1 MKDRMLKPKPC
12 ILAVDDDVQVLHLV
26 RSILETGGYGVI
38 TADSGE
44 AAVGAFEQQSP
55 DLVVLDI
62 MMPGIDGY
70 VVCKRIRS
78 LSHVPIIM
86 LTAIGGDKEMVRGLD
101 AGADDYVTK
110 PFSVEEL
117 LARVRAVL
125 RRSQASFPTP
135 SCDTFNSASLE
146 IDFARRL
153 VTVAGKEIR
162 LTSTEFHLL
171 QELALNAGKV
181 LTHNYLLSKVWGSE
195 YKDERQY
202 LHVFIGC
209 LRNKVGLKS
218 HGNSA
223 IISLSGVGYQ
233 LTV

>member
-1 MKDRMLKPKPC
+1 MPKPKPC

-26 RSILETGGYGVI
+26 RRTLEMEGYRVI

-44 AAVGAFEQQSP
+44 AALGAFEQQPP

-70 VVCKRIRS
+70 AVCKRIRS

-86 LTAIGGDKEMVRGLD
+86 LTAIGDDVEQARGLD

-110 PFSVEEL
+110 PFSVEVL

-125 RRSQASFPTP
+125 RRSQATFYTP
-135 SCDTFNSASLE
+135 SCDAFRSDGLE
-146 IDFARRL
+146 IDFARRR
-153 VTVAGKEIR
+153 VTVAGNEIR
-162 LTSTEFHLL
+162 LTPTEFHLL
-171 QELALNAGKV
+171 QELVLNAGKV
-181 LTHNYLLSKVWGSE
+181 LTHSRLLKMVWGSE
-195 YKDERQY
+195 YQDERQY

-209 LRNKVGLKS
+209 LRTKLRLNHQGHMAIKS
-218 HGNSA
+218 VA
-223 IISLSGVGYQ
+223 GVGYQ
-233 LTV
+233 FSV